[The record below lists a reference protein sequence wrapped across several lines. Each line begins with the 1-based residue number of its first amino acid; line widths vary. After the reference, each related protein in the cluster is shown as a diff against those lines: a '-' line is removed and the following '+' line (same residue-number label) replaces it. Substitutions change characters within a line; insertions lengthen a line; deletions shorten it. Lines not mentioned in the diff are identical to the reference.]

1 MRLDPPQLIPAVPA
15 ETEVRSDAASRAG
28 DDAAHAGVGER
39 RRASR
44 SLWAACEALLGGSID
59 PKGLER
65 ALDSLREAFECDA
78 VALHARAATGAIE
91 PWLALGP
98 WNGEPGDLR
107 DCVSVPLFRGSER
120 VGTLDLKARPGQ
132 RWQPSQLGL
141 VRTASGALGA
151 AVGARLELEHL
162 RRQPG
167 RDPVTGLPDLKSFQ
181 ARLAEEL
188 ARARRHGLPLG
199 AVALDID
206 HFGAVNGRYG
216 RGVGDAVLAEA
227 ALLLKLLVRESD
239 VLARLESDRF
249 VVILPETD
257 AAAAVRCAERLQRS
271 IEEHRFARVGRLSA
285 SAGVASG
292 PRDGVESL
300 ELMGQLDQ
308 SLSKARKAG
317 RRRVASSDPA
327 HTH

>member
-1 MRLDPPQLIPAVPA
+1 
-15 ETEVRSDAASRAG
+15 
-28 DDAAHAGVGER
+28 
-39 RRASR
+39 
-44 SLWAACEALLGGSID
+44 
-59 PKGLER
+59 
-65 ALDSLREAFECDA
+65 
-78 VALHARAATGAIE
+78 
-91 PWLALGP
+91 
-98 WNGEPGDLR
+98 
-107 DCVSVPLFRGSER
+107 VSVPLFRGNER

-132 RWQPSQLGL
+132 RWRPSQLGL

-162 RRQPG
+162 RSQPG
-167 RDPVTGLPDLKSFQ
+167 RDPVTGLPDLKAFQ
-181 ARLAEEL
+181 ARLTEEL

-199 AVALDID
+199 AVALDLD

-216 RGVGDAVLAEA
+216 RGVGDAVLAET

-257 AAAAVRCAERLQRS
+257 AAASLRCAERLQRS

-308 SLSKARKAG
+308 AISKARKSG
-317 RRRVASSDPA
+317 RRRIATPDPA